1 MRSPPN
7 PLLASCRAALAG
19 LCALALPHRPQPRR
33 QPGLI
38 GSHSHS
44 QTAGHH
50 LQRHGLN
57 PRPRARGLTLIELL
71 VALTIMSALALF
83 SWRGLDGMSRTESH
97 TRTHTQ
103 GWLQWQTA
111 LAQWSADLNHLH
123 ENAVVPA
130 LSFDG
135 QLLRLVR
142 TDPHPPPG
150 QEPGLVVV
158 AWALSPA
165 SAEAPAHWSRW
176 VSPPVTQQHDL
187 LRAWQAA
194 QLWQREPNAALP
206 QQALALLPL
215 RSWQVLL
222 NQGGQWQPATTPAQ
236 ATPAQ
241 TAPPDPAA
249 LRAPEGVRLLLTPL
263 EGQAVPGGPITHDW
277 IHPRVGGGKS
287 G

>member
-1 MRSPPN
+1 MQ
-7 PLLASCRAALAG
+7 PLRALA
-19 LCALALPHRPQPRR
+19 PKPW
-33 QPGLI
+33 
-38 GSHSHS
+38 
-44 QTAGHH
+44 
-50 LQRHGLN
+50 
-57 PRPRARGLTLIELL
+57 PRPRTRGLTLIELL

-97 TRTHTQ
+97 TRSHTQ

-111 LAQWSADLNHLH
+111 LAQWSTDLNHLH

-142 TDPHPPPG
+142 TDPHPPPD

-194 QLWQREPNAALP
+194 QLWQREPNADLP

-236 ATPAQ
+236 
-241 TAPPDPAA
+241 TAPNQAAPTDPAA

>member
-1 MRSPPN
+1 MKA
-7 PLLASCRAALAG
+7 PLLSCA
-19 LCALALPHRPQPRR
+19 
-33 QPGLI
+33 
-38 GSHSHS
+38 
-44 QTAGHH
+44 
-50 LQRHGLN
+50 
-57 PRPRARGLTLIELL
+57 RARGLTLIELL
-71 VALTIMSALALF
+71 VALTILSALALF

-111 LAQWSADLNHLH
+111 LAQWSTDLNHLH
-123 ENAVVPA
+123 ESTVVPA

-142 TDPHPPPG
+142 TDPHASPG

-158 AWALSPA
+158 AWALIPA

-176 VSPPVTQQHDL
+176 VSPPVTQQPDL

-194 QLWQREPNAALP
+194 QLWQRAPNAELQ

-215 RSWQVLL
+215 RSWQVLF
-222 NQGGQWQPATTPAQ
+222 NQGGQWQPA
-236 ATPAQ
+236 PAQ
-241 TAPPDPAA
+241 TAPTDPPAA
-249 LRAPEGVRLLLTPL
+249 ARAPDGVRLLLTPQ

-277 IHPRVGGGKS
+277 VHPRVGGGKS

>member
-1 MRSPPN
+1 MKAPPN
-7 PLLASCRAALAG
+7 
-19 LCALALPHRPQPRR
+19 
-33 QPGLI
+33 
-38 GSHSHS
+38 
-44 QTAGHH
+44 
-50 LQRHGLN
+50 
-57 PRPRARGLTLIELL
+57 PRARGLTLIELL

-83 SWRGLDGMSRTESH
+83 SWRALDGMSRTESH
-97 TRTHTQ
+97 ARSHTQ
-103 GWLQWQTA
+103 GWLQWQTV

-142 TDPHPPPG
+142 TDPHAPPG

-158 AWALSPA
+158 TWALIPA

-176 VSPPVTQQHDL
+176 VSPPVTQQPDL

-194 QLWQREPNAALP
+194 QRWQRAPNAELQ

-215 RSWQVLL
+215 RSWQVQLK
-222 NQGGQWQPATTPAQ
+222 QGGQWQAASAQ
-236 ATPAQ
+236 TAQ
-241 TAPPDPAA
+241 TAPTDSAA
-249 LRAPEGVRLLLTPL
+249 LRAPDGVRLLLTPP

-277 IHPRVGGGKS
+277 VHPRVGGGKS